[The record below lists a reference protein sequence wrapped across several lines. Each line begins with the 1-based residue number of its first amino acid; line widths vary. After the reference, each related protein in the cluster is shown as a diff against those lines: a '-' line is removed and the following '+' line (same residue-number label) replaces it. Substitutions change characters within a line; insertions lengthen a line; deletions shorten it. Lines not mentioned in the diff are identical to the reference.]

1 MTKLLIVTQEMDT
14 KSPTLG
20 FFPTWVSLLAPYY
33 EHVEVI
39 CLKEGAHTLPGNVR
53 VHSLGKERGS
63 VLPIVY
69 SVRFKWLAWKLRRD
83 YDAVFVHM
91 NQEYILIAGP
101 MWKLLGKRIYMWRNH
116 YAGSWLTDIA
126 AAFCAKVFCTSK
138 HSYTAK
144 YKKTVLMPV
153 GVDTSRFLIEA
164 SVVRVPRSILFL
176 ARIAPSKRAEMLIE
190 ALALLH
196 KEGEAFQASI
206 YGSPTVSDE
215 DYYEGL
221 KARVQEL
228 GLTEHI
234 TFYPGPLSL
243 ESPAI
248 YQAHEVFV
256 NCSPSGMYDKT
267 LFEAAACGCLVLASS
282 EDFKKLNDDGSYF
295 TNVIELSF
303 ALTKVLNLSVQ
314 QMEERTA
321 LLRTVSRSNSLSS
334 LCLSLSKHMG
344 SPS

>member
-1 MTKLLIVTQEMDT
+1 MTKLLIVTQEVDT
-14 KSPTLG
+14 NSQTLG
-20 FFPTWVSLLAPYY
+20 FFTRWISLLAPHF
-33 EHVEVI
+33 ESVEVI
-39 CLKEGAHTLPGNVR
+39 CLREGEHTLPDNVR
-53 VHSLGKERGS
+53 VHSLGKEWGS
-63 VLPIVY
+63 VSPLVY
-69 SVRFKWLAWKLRRD
+69 AVRFKWLAWKLRKD

-91 NQEYILIAGP
+91 NQEYILIAGSI
-101 MWKLLGKRIYMWRNH
+101 WKLLGKRIYMWRNH

-153 GVDTSRFLIEA
+153 GVDTSRFLTEA
-164 SVVRVPRSILFL
+164 SVERMPRSILFL

-206 YGSPTVSDE
+206 YGTPTASDE

-221 KARVQEL
+221 KTRVQEL
-228 GLTEHI
+228 GLAEHI

-248 YQAHEVFV
+248 YQVHEVFV

-267 LFEAAACGCLVLASS
+267 LFEAAASGCLVLASS
-282 EDFKKLNDDGSYF
+282 EDFRDLAGEKFYFSTPEELCDALYSLLCIVEKTEREEMGKQFTSIAQDNSLKKLTDKVASY
-295 TNVIELSF
+295 V
-303 ALTKVLNLSVQ
+303 
-314 QMEERTA
+314 
-321 LLRTVSRSNSLSS
+321 
-334 LCLSLSKHMG
+334 
-344 SPS
+344 